1 MIIKYKEQVTWIIAL
16 MSEVECLNRDNILL
30 ISISR
35 NVKNFINKIFIK
47 PADIF
52 IFY

>member
-1 MIIKYKEQVTWIIAL
+1 MP
-16 MSEVECLNRDNILL
+16 EVECSSKDNILL
-30 ISISR
+30 IPVSY

-47 PADIF
+47 PAGVF